1 MTNDVKIII
10 YDDYNST
17 VVMGGIIGTITT
29 AIGKPTLRNGIKIIE
44 IRKINGK
51 QIYSRGA

>member
-1 MTNDVKIII
+1 MNNDVKIII

-44 IRKINGK
+44 IRKVNGT
-51 QIYSRGA
+51 QVH